1 MEGYKKMIKV
11 LDVNNNHNTAIFKG
25 HEYQL
30 ACEYFDMLTSRYNDM
45 PCNIILSIDGKVDK
59 FLIK

>member
-1 MEGYKKMIKV
+1 MIKV

-30 ACEYFDMLTSRYNDM
+30 ACEYFNMLANRYNDKA
-45 PCNIILSIDGKVDK
+45 CTLILSIDGKVDK